1 MKESISGNLENFSV
15 YYKETLLRR
24 VIVGF
29 LVGGLLWFSFFT
41 ITLILDF
48 STNDTVWWDSFLKD
62 LPWLGGVM
70 ALLVSMQI
78 WGLLPQPA
86 NDIDEQ
92 PPIEKVKNIEDEDPT
107 GDETI
112 KEVAETSNS
121 EK

>member
-1 MKESISGNLENFSV
+1 MKEKLSGNLESFSV
-15 YYKETLLRR
+15 YYKETPLRR
-24 VIVGF
+24 VIVGL
-29 LVGGLLWFSFFT
+29 LVGGLLWFCFIT

-48 STNDTVWWDSFLKD
+48 STNDTVWWDTFLKD

-70 ALLVSMQI
+70 ALLVILQI

-86 NDIDEQ
+86 NDDDQLSIDS
-92 PPIEKVKNIEDEDPT
+92 VKNIEDEDPM

-112 KEVAETSNS
+112 KEVAETRNS